1 MSFKSTGAVPAMVP
15 PVVRAMVINTFHR
28 NPLAVTAVF
37 ASRSDLVTVTPRHL
51 DCDCEAVE
59 VSLSANFADEKDY
72 LVAVTRAGENGE
84 YCRYTLL
91 AGRAPAWYAQPQNE
105 HFNPLA
111 GSDCMDSESRILV
124 ALPVAFLAE
133 RLAHEKPKV

>member
-1 MSFKSTGAVPAMVP
+1 MSFKSTGTVPAAVL
-15 PVVRAMVINTFHR
+15 PVVRGMVINTFHR

-37 ASRSDLVTVTPRHL
+37 ASRSDLVTVVPRHH
-51 DCDCEAVE
+51 DCDCEVVE
-59 VSLSANFADEKDY
+59 ISLSANFADEEDY
-72 LVAVTRAGENGE
+72 LVAVTRAGENGQ

-91 AGRAPAWYAQPQNE
+91 AGRAPGWYAQPQNE

-111 GSDCMDSESRILV
+111 GSDFMGSETRTLV
-124 ALPVAFLAE
+124 ALPVAFLAD